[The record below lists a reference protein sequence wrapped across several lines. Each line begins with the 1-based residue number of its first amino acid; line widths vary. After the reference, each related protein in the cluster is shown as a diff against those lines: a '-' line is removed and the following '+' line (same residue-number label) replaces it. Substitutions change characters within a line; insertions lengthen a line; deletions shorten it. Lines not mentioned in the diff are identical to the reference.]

1 MAEELAFRSYLHR
14 ALVSFRFEM
23 VRQDEFRLLALAGSS
38 LAFGMMHQ
46 RWIAATLAGAIYAPL
61 IYLTHRLSDAIVA
74 HAASNA
80 LFVLWAIAAQQW
92 SLL

>member
-1 MAEELAFRSYLHR
+1 
-14 ALVSFRFEM
+14 
-23 VRQDEFRLLALAGSS
+23 LALAGSS

-46 RWIAATLAGAIYAPL
+46 RWIAATLAGAIYAL
-61 IYLTHRLSDAIVA
+61 LMYRTNRLSDAIVA

-80 LFVLWAIAAQQW
+80 LIVLWAIAAQQW

>member
-1 MAEELAFRSYLHR
+1 MAEELAFRGYLHR
-14 ALVSFRFEM
+14 ALISFRFEM

-46 RWIAATLAGAIYAPL
+46 RWIAATLAGAIYAL
-61 IYLTHRLSDAIVA
+61 LMYRTNRLSDAIIA

-80 LFVLWAIAAQQW
+80 LIVLWAIAAQQW